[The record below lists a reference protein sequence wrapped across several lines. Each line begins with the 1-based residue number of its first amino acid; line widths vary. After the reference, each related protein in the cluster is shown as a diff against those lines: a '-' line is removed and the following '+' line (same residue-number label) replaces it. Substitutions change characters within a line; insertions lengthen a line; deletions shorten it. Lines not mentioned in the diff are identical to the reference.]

1 MYLKCIFKVR
11 RKMENLV
18 CYKTL
23 PVWQKTTIPMAFTD
37 RHNTAEGTWAQ
48 LTVLAGDGFCRFR

>member
-1 MYLKCIFKVR
+1 
-11 RKMENLV
+11 MENLV

-48 LTVLAGDGFCRFR
+48 LTVLAGE

>member
-23 PVWQKTTIPMAFTD
+23 PVWQNHYP
-37 RHNTAEGTWAQ
+37 
-48 LTVLAGDGFCRFR
+48 DGLYGSP